1 MFSVIILSLVE
12 GGESQNREIGLN
24 FNLKV
29 LSVFLVHRWTSIL
42 TMKRIYQTVS
52 ENEKVLACHQ
62 YLRNNIGPP

>member
-12 GGESQNREIGLN
+12 GVESQNREIGLN